1 MYCSVFSCSL
11 FCIISKVFIYSL
23 LFSYSIWRQAVTMR
37 ISRYRVIL
45 SFRIIYRSRT
55 HLLVVFSSIL
65 LYSSTIIKCVH
76 LIKVFVIFWL
86 LPSSWSILPFF
97 LVYTT
102 TCLFINKLSSIFILL
117 IAILFHQALLFFT
130 TVLFILSLIVL
141 GSKITCSLTI
151 FIKFHQNHLWIS
163 WNKFTHSFPSITSE
177 RIYLVTNI
185 VYEYLSII
193 IYIVNLIVQYS
204 KYRRTRSSIHSCPH
218 LKPVDISIHSLPEK
232 PVLCNNLS
240 VFYITKTHVVVYV
253 LIYNIGC
260 KCM

>member
-11 FCIISKVFIYSL
+11 FCIISKVFVYSL
-23 LFSYSIWRQAVTMR
+23 LFSYSIWRQAMTMR
-37 ISRYRVIL
+37 ISRYRIIL

-55 HLLVVFSSIL
+55 HLLVVFSSVL

-102 TCLFINKLSSIFILL
+102 TCLFINKFTSIFVLL
-117 IAILFHQALLFFT
+117 IAILFHQTLLLFT
-130 TVLFILSLIVL
+130 SILLILSLIVF

-163 WNKFTHSFPSITSE
+163 WNKLTHSFPSITSK

-185 VYEYLSII
+185 VYEHLSVVVNII
-193 IYIVNLIVQYS
+193 NLVIQYS
-204 KYRRTRSSIHSCPH
+204 KYRGTRSSIHSCPH
-218 LKPVDISIHSLPEK
+218 LKPIYISVHSLSKK
-232 PVLCNNLS
+232 PVFSNNLS
-240 VFYITKTHVVVYV
+240 VFYITKAHIIIYV
-253 LIYNIGC
+253 LIYNTGC